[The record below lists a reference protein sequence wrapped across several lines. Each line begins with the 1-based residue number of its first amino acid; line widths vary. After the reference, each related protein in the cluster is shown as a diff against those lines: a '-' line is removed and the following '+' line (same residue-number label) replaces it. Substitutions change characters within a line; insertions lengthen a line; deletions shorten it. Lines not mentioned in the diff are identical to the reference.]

1 MFFISALLHLFPS
14 FISFLP
20 SSLSFFHLFPS
31 FISFLPSSLSFFHL
45 LSSFI
50 SFLPSSLL
58 SPSSP
63 SFLLLSPFFL
73 HPFSLLHPPLSSHQ
87 EASHTLPCNLEK
99 ANEDTKAVA
108 MELLE
113 QLRGLLQK
121 LPYENFITLARL
133 LFHLNRSVCSINL
146 LACN

>member
-1 MFFISALLHLFPS
+1 
-14 FISFLP
+14 
-20 SSLSFFHLFPS
+20 
-31 FISFLPSSLSFFHL
+31 
-45 LSSFI
+45 
-50 SFLPSSLL
+50 
-58 SPSSP
+58 
-63 SFLLLSPFFL
+63 
-73 HPFSLLHPPLSSHQ
+73 
-87 EASHTLPCNLEK
+87 
-99 ANEDTKAVA
+99 